1 MTDNLWTGVSAKRKK
16 TMNTYAQKANS
27 LYEVAESNFV
37 TLQERLEKAL
47 AKAPFFRSQIE
58 AVVEEFRR
66 RNCNPPTARGWTKFS
81 DIALC
86 HAIMVPFDKI
96 IIDETMQRELNM
108 RHILK
113 ILSYFSE
120 SMVMAIQVY
129 EDESRPGSY
138 IAWDGQHT
146 SIALHIILTKVFGE
160 RAANALVPVVV
171 YSSKQK
177 LEIRRNFILL
187 NGDAKETLDFIDTY
201 KQMVYGVKVDG
212 SDDPE
217 WLDTALKN
225 DYFRDAG
232 LFATHSKFGD
242 EDEPGAFTLLADTIM
257 SKSLKTRKHPEVTRM
272 FAQYWAYLNEERPVR
287 AKEARQLYEYFN
299 LCYEQDI
306 KVDNKYLLDMV
317 AFTKEY
323 FEANFG
329 EDGVFWDKVRMSYTR
344 WYAHANPE
352 SYEEFGLRGFTT
364 EMRTGIP
371 FLIAQMRK
379 STKLKTPT
387 YTPNNGFTVSEK
399 DLW

>member
-1 MTDNLWTGVSAKRKK
+1 
-16 TMNTYAQKANS
+16 MNTYAQKINS
-27 LYEVAESNFV
+27 LYDVATSNFV
-37 TLQERLEKAL
+37 TLQERLNKAL
-47 AKAPFFRSQIE
+47 AKAPFFTAQLD
-58 AVVEEFRR
+58 AVVDEFKR
-66 RNCNPPTARGWTKFS
+66 RNCMPPCERGWTKFA
-81 DIALC
+81 DINLC
-86 HAIMVPFDKI
+86 NAIQVPFNKI
-96 IIDETMQRELNM
+96 QIDETMQRELNM

-129 EDESRPGSY
+129 EDPENPDNY

-146 SIALHIILTKVFGE
+146 AIALHIILTKVFGE
-160 RAANALVPVVV
+160 RAATATVPVVI
-171 YSSKQK
+171 YSSQQK

-187 NGDAKETLDFIDTY
+187 NGDAKEQLEPIDIY

-212 SDDPE
+212 ADYPD

-225 DYFRDAG
+225 DYLAEAG
-232 LFATHSKFGD
+232 LFATHAKFGD
-242 EDEPGAFTLLADTIM
+242 EDEAGAFTLLADTLM

-272 FAQYWAYLNEERPVR
+272 FAQYWAYLNETRPVR

-299 LCYEQDI
+299 MCFEQGI
-306 KVDNKYLLDMV
+306 TVDNDYLLKMV

-329 EDGVFWDKVRMSYTR
+329 ENGMFWDKVKDSYTR
-344 WYAHANPE
+344 WYRSKNE
-352 SYEEFGLRGFTT
+352 NSDDLNEKGEVVVRGFTT

-371 FLIAQMRK
+371 FLIAQINK
-379 STKLKTPT
+379 STNLKTPK
-387 YTPNNGFTVSEK
+387 YTPNNGYTVVAG

>member
-1 MTDNLWTGVSAKRKK
+1 MI
-16 TMNTYAQKANS
+16 TYAQKINS

-37 TLQERLEKAL
+37 TLSERLEKAL
-47 AKAPFFRSQIE
+47 AKAPFFRSQLE
-58 AVVEEFRR
+58 AVVDEFRR
-66 RNCNPPTARGWTKFS
+66 RNCNPPTVQGWRKFA
-81 DIALC
+81 DISLC
-86 HAIMVPFDKI
+86 QAIQVPFNKI
-96 IIDETMQRELNM
+96 LIDETMQRELNM

-129 EDESRPGSY
+129 EDDARPGYY

-160 RAANALVPVVV
+160 RAATAMVPVVV

-201 KQMVYGVKVDG
+201 RQMVYGVKVDG
-212 SDDPE
+212 SEDNE
-217 WLDTALKN
+217 WLDTAKKN
-225 DYFRDAG
+225 DYLRDAG
-232 LFATHSKFGD
+232 LFATHAKFGD
-242 EDEPGAFTLLADTIM
+242 ENEPGAFTLLADTLM

-272 FAQYWAYLNEERPVR
+272 FCQYWAYLNEERPVR

-299 LCYEQDI
+299 LCYEQGID
-306 KVDNKYLLDMV
+306 VNDDYLLEMV
-317 AFTKEY
+317 NFTKEY

-329 EDGVFWDKVRMSYTR
+329 EDGMFWDKVKIAYTN
-344 WYAHANPE
+344 WYAKANPE
-352 SYEEFGLRGFTT
+352 SYEEFGLKGYTT
-364 EMRTGIP
+364 EMRCGMP
-371 FLIAQMRK
+371 FLIAQMKK
-379 STKLKTPT
+379 STNLKTPEWV
-387 YTPNNGFTVSEK
+387 PNNGFTVAKK

>member
-1 MTDNLWTGVSAKRKK
+1 
-16 TMNTYAQKANS
+16 MNTHAQKVNS
-27 LYEVAESNFV
+27 SYEVAESNFV

-47 AKAPFFRSQIE
+47 AKAPFFKSQLE
-58 AVVEEFRR
+58 AVVDEFKR
-66 RNCNPPTARGWTKFS
+66 RNCNPPTERGWTKFA
-81 DIALC
+81 DIQIAK
-86 HAIMVPFDKI
+86 AIQVPFNKI
-96 IIDETMQRELNM
+96 LIDETLQRELNM

-129 EDESRPGSY
+129 EVDDRPDNY

-160 RAANALVPVVV
+160 RAANAMVPVVV

-217 WLDTALKN
+217 WVDTALKN
-225 DYFRDAG
+225 DYLRDAG

-242 EDEPGAFTLLADTIM
+242 EDEPGAFTLLADTLM

-272 FAQYWAYLNEERPVR
+272 FCQYWAYLNEERPVR

-299 LCYEQDI
+299 LCYEQGI
-306 KVDNKYLLDMV
+306 EVDKDYLLKMV
-317 AFTKEY
+317 AFTKSY

-329 EDGVFWDKVRMSYTR
+329 EDGMFWDKVRMAYTT
-344 WYAHANPE
+344 WYAKANPD
-352 SYEEFGLRGFTT
+352 SYEEFGLKGFTT

-371 FLIAQMRK
+371 FLIAQIKK
-379 STKLKTPT
+379 STDLKTPS
-387 YTPNNGFTVSEK
+387 YVPNNGFTVADQ
-399 DLW
+399 DLWN

>member
-1 MTDNLWTGVSAKRKK
+1 MSAIGEEN
-16 TMNTYAQKANS
+16 MNYAQKVNS

-37 TLQERLEKAL
+37 TLQERLEKAI
-47 AKAPFFRSQIE
+47 AKAPQFRAQLE
-58 AVVEEFRR
+58 AVVDEFRR
-66 RNCNPPTARGWTKFS
+66 RNCTPPCVRGWTQFS
-81 DIALC
+81 DINLC
-86 HAIMVPFDKI
+86 NAIQVSMDSI
-96 IIDETMQRELNM
+96 LIDETMQRELNM

-129 EDESRPGSY
+129 EDPARPGKY

-146 SIALHIILTKVFGE
+146 SIALFIILTKVFGE
-160 RAANALVPVVV
+160 RTAKAMVPVVV
-171 YSSKQK
+171 YSSQQK

-212 SDDPE
+212 STDPE

-225 DYFRDAG
+225 DYFAKAG
-232 LFATHSKFGD
+232 LFATNSKFGD
-242 EDEPGAFTLLADTIM
+242 EDEPGAFTLLADTLM
-257 SKSLKTRKHPEVTRM
+257 SRSLKTRKHPEVTRM
-272 FAQYWAYLNEERPVR
+272 FADYWAFLNEERPVR

-299 LCYEQDI
+299 LCYEQGI
-306 KVDNKYLLDMV
+306 VVDDKYLLEMV

-329 EDGVFWDKVRMSYTR
+329 ENGIFWDKVRMSYTR

-352 SYEEFGLRGFTT
+352 SYAEFGLKGFST

-371 FLIAQMRK
+371 FLIAQMK
-379 STKLKTPT
+379 YSTKLKTPT
-387 YTPNNGFTVSEK
+387 YTPNNGYTVIEA
-399 DLW
+399 DLWK

>member
-1 MTDNLWTGVSAKRKK
+1 
-16 TMNTYAQKANS
+16 MNYAQKIND
-27 LYEVAESNFV
+27 LYNVKTSNFV
-37 TLQERLEKAL
+37 TLQERLEKAI
-47 AKAPFFRSQIE
+47 AKAPQFRAQLE
-58 AVVEEFRR
+58 AVVDEFRR
-66 RNCNPPTARGWTKFS
+66 RNCMPPCERGWTQFS
-81 DIALC
+81 DINLC
-86 HAIMVPFDKI
+86 SAIQVSMDSI
-96 IIDETMQRELNM
+96 LIDETMQRELNM

-129 EDESRPGSY
+129 EDPERPGKY

-146 SIALHIILTKVFGE
+146 SIALFVILTKVFGE
-160 RAANALVPVVV
+160 RTAKAMVPVVV

-212 SDDPE
+212 STDPE

-225 DYFRDAG
+225 DYFAKAG
-232 LFATHSKFGD
+232 LFATNSKFGD
-242 EDEPGAFTLLADTIM
+242 EDEPGAFTLLADTLM
-257 SKSLKTRKHPEVTRM
+257 SRTLKTRKHPEVTRM
-272 FAQYWAYLNEERPVR
+272 FADYWAFLNEERPVR

-299 LCYEQDI
+299 LCYEQGI
-306 KVDNKYLLDMV
+306 VVDDKYLLEMV

-329 EDGVFWDKVRMSYTR
+329 EDGIFWDKVRMSYTR
-344 WYAHANPE
+344 WYKNANPE
-352 SYEEFGLRGFTT
+352 SYAEFGLKGFST

-371 FLIAQMRK
+371 FLIAQMK
-379 STKLKTPT
+379 YSTKLKTPT
-387 YTPNNGFTVSEK
+387 YTPNNGYTVIEA
-399 DLW
+399 DLWK

>member
-1 MTDNLWTGVSAKRKK
+1 
-16 TMNTYAQKANS
+16 MNTYAQKINS
-27 LYEVAESNFV
+27 LYEVADSNFV

-47 AKAPFFRSQIE
+47 AKAPFFRNQLE
-58 AVVEEFRR
+58 AVVDEFRR
-66 RNCNPPTARGWTKFS
+66 RNCNPPSARGWTKFS

-129 EDESRPGSY
+129 EDPSRPGHY

-146 SIALHIILTKVFGE
+146 SIALFIILTKVFGE
-160 RAANALVPVVV
+160 RTAKAMVPVVI
-171 YSSKQK
+171 YSSQQK

-187 NGDAKETLDFIDTY
+187 NGDAKESLDFIDTY

-225 DYFRDAG
+225 DYFAEAG
-232 LFATHSKFGD
+232 LFATNSKFGD
-242 EDEPGAFTLLADTIM
+242 EDEPGAFTLLADTLM
-257 SKSLKTRKHPEVTRM
+257 SRSLKTRKHPEVTRM
-272 FAQYWAYLNEERPVR
+272 FAQYWSFLNEERPVR

-299 LCYEQDI
+299 LCYEQGI
-306 KVDNKYLLDMV
+306 KVDKKYLLEMV

-329 EDGVFWDKVRMSYTR
+329 EDGIFWDKVRMAYTR

-352 SYEEFGLRGFTT
+352 SYAEFGLRGFST

-387 YTPNNGFTVSEK
+387 YTPNNGFTVSEE
-399 DLW
+399 DLWS

>member
-1 MTDNLWTGVSAKRKK
+1 MTNH
-16 TMNTYAQKANS
+16 AQKIND

-37 TLQERLEKAL
+37 TLQERLEKAI
-47 AKAPFFRSQIE
+47 AKAPQFKAQLE
-58 AVVEEFRR
+58 AVVDEFRR
-66 RNCNPPTARGWTKFS
+66 RNCMPPCERGWTKFE
-81 DIALC
+81 DINLC
-86 HAIMVPFDKI
+86 SAIQASMDSI
-96 IIDETMQRELNM
+96 LIDETMQRELNM

-129 EDESRPGSY
+129 KDPARPGKY

-146 SIALHIILTKVFGE
+146 SIALFIILTKVFGE
-160 RAANALVPVVV
+160 RTAKAMVPVVV
-171 YSSKQK
+171 YSSQQK

-212 SDDPE
+212 STDPE

-225 DYFRDAG
+225 DYFAKAG
-232 LFATHSKFGD
+232 LFATNSKFGD
-242 EDEPGAFTLLADTIM
+242 EDKPGAFTLLADTLM
-257 SKSLKTRKHPEVTRM
+257 SRSLKTRKHPEVTRM
-272 FAQYWAYLNEERPVR
+272 FADYWAFLNEERPVR

-299 LCYEQDI
+299 LCYEQGI
-306 KVDNKYLLDMV
+306 VVDDKYLLEMV

-329 EDGVFWDKVRMSYTR
+329 ENGIFWDKVRMSYTR

-352 SYEEFGLRGFTT
+352 SYAEFGLKGFST

-371 FLIAQMRK
+371 FLIAQMK
-379 STKLKTPT
+379 YSTKLKTPT
-387 YTPNNGFTVSEK
+387 YTPNNGYTVAK
-399 DLW
+399 QDLWK

>member
-1 MTDNLWTGVSAKRKK
+1 MTN
-16 TMNTYAQKANS
+16 YAQKIND
-27 LYEVAESNFV
+27 LYTVSESNFV
-37 TLQERLEKAL
+37 TLQQRLEKAI
-47 AKAPFFRSQIE
+47 AKAPQFRAQLE
-58 AVVEEFRR
+58 AVVDEFRR
-66 RNCNPPTARGWTKFS
+66 RNCMPPCERGWTKFE
-81 DIALC
+81 DINLC
-86 HAIMVPFDKI
+86 NAIQVSMDSI
-96 IIDETMQRELNM
+96 LIDETMQRELNM

-129 EDESRPGSY
+129 EDPDRPGMY

-146 SIALHIILTKVFGE
+146 SIALFIILTKVFGE
-160 RAANALVPVVV
+160 RTAKAMVPVVV
-171 YSSKQK
+171 YSSQQK

-212 SDDPE
+212 STDPE

-225 DYFRDAG
+225 DYFAKAG
-232 LFATHSKFGD
+232 LFATNSKFGD
-242 EDEPGAFTLLADTIM
+242 EDEAGAFTLLADTLM
-257 SKSLKTRKHPEVTRM
+257 SRSLKTRKHPEVTRM
-272 FAQYWAYLNEERPVR
+272 FADYWAYLNEERPVR

-306 KVDNKYLLDMV
+306 KVDKKYLLEMV
-317 AFTKEY
+317 AFAKEY

-329 EDGVFWDKVRMSYTR
+329 EDGIFWDKVRMSYTR

-352 SYEEFGLRGFTT
+352 SYAEFGLKGFTT

-371 FLIAQMRK
+371 FLIAQMK
-379 STKLKTPT
+379 YSTKLKTPT
-387 YTPNNGFTVSEK
+387 YTPNNGYTVVEA
-399 DLW
+399 DLWK

>member
-1 MTDNLWTGVSAKRKK
+1 
-16 TMNTYAQKANS
+16 MNTYAQKINS
-27 LYEVAESNFV
+27 LYDVATSNFV
-37 TLQERLEKAL
+37 TLQVRLNKAL
-47 AKAPFFRSQIE
+47 AKAPFFTAQLD
-58 AVVEEFRR
+58 AVVDEFKR
-66 RNCNPPTARGWTKFS
+66 RNCMPPCERGWTKFA
-81 DIALC
+81 DINLC
-86 HAIMVPFDKI
+86 NAIQVPFNKI
-96 IIDETMQRELNM
+96 QIDETMQRELNM

-129 EDESRPGSY
+129 EDPENPDNY

-146 SIALHIILTKVFGE
+146 AIALHIILTKVFGE
-160 RAANALVPVVV
+160 RAATAMVPVVV

-187 NGDAKETLDFIDTY
+187 NGDAKESLDFIDTY

-212 SDDPE
+212 ADYPE
-217 WLDTALKN
+217 WLDAALKN

-232 LFATHSKFGD
+232 LFATHAKFGD
-242 EDEPGAFTLLADTIM
+242 EDEPGAFTLLADTLM
-257 SKSLKTRKHPEVTRM
+257 SKSLKTRKDPEVTRM

-299 LCYEQDI
+299 LCFEQGI
-306 KVDNKYLLDMV
+306 TVDKEYLLEMV
-317 AFTKEY
+317 AFTKDY

-329 EDGVFWDKVRMSYTR
+329 ENGMFWDKVKDSYTR
-344 WYAHANPE
+344 WYKQANKE
-352 SYEEFGLRGFTT
+352 SYDEFGLKGFTT

-371 FLIAQMRK
+371 FLIAQINK
-379 STKLKTPT
+379 STNLKTPK
-387 YTPNNGFTVSEK
+387 YTPNNGYTVVAG

>member
-1 MTDNLWTGVSAKRKK
+1 
-16 TMNTYAQKANS
+16 MNTYAQKVNS
-27 LYEVAESNFV
+27 LYDVAESNFV
-37 TLQERLEKAL
+37 SLQERLEKAL
-47 AKAPFFRSQIE
+47 AKAPFFRSQLE

-66 RNCNPPTARGWTKFS
+66 RNCNPPSARGWTQFS

-86 HAIMVPFDKI
+86 NAIMVPFDKI

-129 EDESRPGSY
+129 EDPSRPGFY

-160 RAANALVPVVV
+160 RAANALVPVVI

-257 SKSLKTRKHPEVTRM
+257 SKSLKNRKHPEVTRM

-287 AKEARQLYEYFN
+287 PKEARQLYEYFN
-299 LCYEQDI
+299 LCHEQGI
-306 KVDNKYLLDMV
+306 KVDNKYLLEMV
-317 AFTKEY
+317 TFTKEY

-329 EDGVFWDKVRMSYTR
+329 ENGMFWDKVKSAYTN
-344 WYAHANPE
+344 WYRNKNE
-352 SYEEFGLRGFTT
+352 DSDDINEYGEVIVRGFTT

-387 YTPNNGFTVSEK
+387 YMPNNGFTVAEK

>member
-1 MTDNLWTGVSAKRKK
+1 
-16 TMNTYAQKANS
+16 MNYAQKVNS

-37 TLQERLEKAL
+37 TLQERLEKAI
-47 AKAPFFRSQIE
+47 AKAPQFKAQLE
-58 AVVEEFRR
+58 AVVDEFRR
-66 RNCNPPTARGWTKFS
+66 RNCMPPCERGWTQFS
-81 DIALC
+81 DINLC
-86 HAIMVPFDKI
+86 SAIQVSMDSI
-96 IIDETMQRELNM
+96 LIDETMQRELNM

-120 SMVMAIQVY
+120 SMVMAVQVY
-129 EDESRPGSY
+129 EDPARPGKY

-146 SIALHIILTKVFGE
+146 SIALFIILTKVFGE
-160 RAANALVPVVV
+160 RTAKAMVPVVV
-171 YSSKQK
+171 YSSQQK

-212 SDDPE
+212 STDSE

-225 DYFRDAG
+225 DYFAKAG
-232 LFATHSKFGD
+232 LFATNSKFGD
-242 EDEPGAFTLLADTIM
+242 EDEPGAFTLLADTLM
-257 SKSLKTRKHPEVTRM
+257 SRSLKTRKHPEVTRM
-272 FAQYWAYLNEERPVR
+272 FADYWAFLNEERPVR

-299 LCYEQDI
+299 LCYEQGI
-306 KVDNKYLLDMV
+306 VVDDKYLLEMV

-329 EDGVFWDKVRMSYTR
+329 ENGIFWDKVRMSYTR

-352 SYEEFGLRGFTT
+352 SYAEFGLKGFST

-371 FLIAQMRK
+371 FLIAQMK
-379 STKLKTPT
+379 YSTKLKTPT
-387 YTPNNGFTVSEK
+387 YTPNNGYTVIEA
-399 DLW
+399 DLWK